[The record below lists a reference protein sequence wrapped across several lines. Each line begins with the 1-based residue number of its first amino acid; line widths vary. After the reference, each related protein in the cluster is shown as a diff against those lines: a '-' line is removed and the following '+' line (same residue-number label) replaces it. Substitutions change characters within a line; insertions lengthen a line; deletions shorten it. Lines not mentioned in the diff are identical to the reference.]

1 MSGARRTRRTKPSSM
16 QGMFGAERLQHLQR
30 KLVERG
36 RISVSEESALFAVSD
51 ETIRRDIKALAEGGM
66 ADAVFGGA
74 VLRQNSGLAALG
86 ILPVD
91 EREKVEHAAKNAI
104 GIMAADH
111 VKPGQ
116 VVILDAGTTTLS
128 VAHHLRRHTGL
139 TIITNSL
146 AVAQVTA
153 SFAGTTYLLGG
164 KLIARSMS
172 VVGPQAEREVAGLT
186 ADWAFLGTQAISIR
200 TGFSS
205 ADVYEAQVKRAMIH
219 AARRVA
225 VVADHTKVDKNGL
238 ATFAAPADIDDLF
251 TSAKFPKTMARVFG
265 KAGVAVHFAP
275 RRG

>member
-1 MSGARRTRRTKPSSM
+1 VKPTAAQ
-16 QGMFGAERLQHLQR
+16 QGLFGAERLQHLRR

-36 RISVSEESALFAVSD
+36 RISVSEEAKLFAVSD
-51 ETIRRDIKALAEGGM
+51 ETIRRDIKMLAESGM

-86 ILPVD
+86 ILPVN

-116 VVILDAGTTTLS
+116 AVILDAGTTTLA

-146 AVAQVTA
+146 AVAQVT
-153 SFAGTTYLLGG
+153 SGFAGGTTYLLGG

-172 VVGPQAEREVAGLT
+172 LVGPQAEREVAGLT
-186 ADWAFLGTQAISIR
+186 ADWAFLGTQAINLR

-205 ADVYEAQVKRAMIH
+205 ADIYEAQVKRAMIH

-225 VVADHTKVDKNGL
+225 VVADHTKVSKNGL
-238 ATFAAPADIDDLF
+238 ATFAAPADVDDLF
-251 TSAKFPKTMARVFG
+251 TSGEFPKSLTRSFV
-265 KAGVAVHFAP
+265 KAGVAVHIA
-275 RRG
+275 R